1 MKKEICR
8 GIWYSVRALLQFDNK
23 YDAKKLIHFAGLT
36 KSNCLEL
43 ESDFGLVCQKTLD
56 FIDYAF
62 EEDGVDNC
70 SKCKHY
76 YIQHDNCT
84 MQCHWLGKRITP
96 RKKPCKHYEVR
107 ENSDGKAIQ

>member
-1 MKKEICR
+1 MKKKFAEES
-8 GIWYSVRALLQFDNK
+8 GILLGYFCNLIISMMQR
-23 YDAKKLIHFAGLT
+23 KLIHFAGLT